1 MGAEELMFIGRRE
14 DGTIYGLWT
23 VRQWE
28 GQEELPDDDSEIVA
42 FLEAQKARLEAMTKG
57 A

>member
-1 MGAEELMFIGRRE
+1 MFIGRRE

-42 FLEAQKARLEAMTKG
+42 FLEAQKARLEAMRKG

>member
-1 MGAEELMFIGRRE
+1 MFVGRRK

-28 GQEELPDDDSEIVA
+28 GQEELPNDHPEVVA
-42 FLEAQKARLEAMTKG
+42 FVKMTAAIG
-57 A
+57 APK